1 MFIKLRN
8 LFKNE
13 EKQHNYL
20 VDIHSHLI
28 PGIDDGSKSMEQSVE
43 MITRLKN
50 MGFKKLITTPHIM
63 QYEYDNTP
71 DIILGG
77 LKELQEVLKQKNID
91 IEIEAAS
98 EYFLDQHFLELIQK
112 KDLLTFGDNYL
123 LFELSYTI
131 KPVILEN
138 AVFSMISQGYNPVL
152 AHPER
157 YLFMHK
163 NFDEYRELK
172 EKGVLF
178 QVNLNSFSGYYSK
191 AVKDI
196 ANRLAEEGMIDF
208 IGSDTHKHRQLDH
221 LEKNLQ
227 SNVIKKIFKYNT
239 IRNESLL

>member
-1 MFIKLRN
+1 MFTKLRN

-191 AVKDI
+191 VVKDI